1 MLKEFVFVVAL
12 IVDYDQS
19 IQKMLVEVT
28 VKVVNLW
35 LLKILQSMNG
45 QIEFVNASVN
55 FVHQEKLLLH
65 INILIVL
72 IIVLTKIWTKFMIN

>member
-12 IVDYDQS
+12 IVDYELF
-19 IQKMLVEVT
+19 IRKMLVEVT